1 VVAYF
6 QVAQPPFP
14 IILLYVPI
22 NHLGVDMS
30 TLETLKLVTVTKPA
44 KLPAVVQ
51 RRNKLSDKLWEQI
64 QLAEARSAGTSYAP
78 LKTKRLK
85 DIEGNIK
92 ILEVPKRIKPWWFT
106 AQNGKAC
113 LVVRYG
119 SKTLEIAQGK
129 TAIELDKPDELIHT
143 LEMIKTAVEAGE
155 LDAQIEKAAGLL
167 KEGFIK

>member
-1 VVAYF
+1 
-6 QVAQPPFP
+6 
-14 IILLYVPI
+14 
-22 NHLGVDMS
+22 MS
-30 TLETLKLVTVTKPA
+30 TLEALKLITVTKHA

-64 QLAEARSAGTSYAP
+64 QLAKAKSAGTIYAP
-78 LKTKRLK
+78 LKTKRIK

-92 ILEVPKRIKPWWFT
+92 TLEVPKRIKPWWFT

-129 TAIELDKPDELIHT
+129 TAIELDKSDELIHT
-143 LEMIKTAVEAGE
+143 LEMIKSAVEAGE

-167 KEGFIK
+167 KEGFTK